1 MAGKKKARLPYLDK
15 VGFLGQEM
23 VENGF
28 FPRCETLEGKEEKER
43 EKGEEGGGARIILQC
58 SRW

>member
-28 FPRCETLEGKEEKER
+28 FPGVKLQKGKRRKKEKKEKKEEEL
-43 EKGEEGGGARIILQC
+43 E
-58 SRW
+58 